1 MVDFVVDA
9 SRPRPFLA
17 VAGCSLLFGLGALR
31 SRKSSSTPMSGTHA
45 GAQTQDMPVP
55 MGVPVASAGQPP
67 MRGRF
72 DVNTGKENPKFDPN
86 TGVQNW

>member
-1 MVDFVVDA
+1 
-9 SRPRPFLA
+9 
-17 VAGCSLLFGLGALR
+17 
-31 SRKSSSTPMSGTHA
+31 MSGTHA